1 MHRYWLINEWKKS
14 NNVFHVQYL
23 RYKFGF
29 GGEFEG
35 AGDFFNNLILKLSEA
50 FLDLIDLEVFFGSC
64 SSATYTRRRSRI
76 AKPEV
81 DNHDKANP
89 MDQKRPEEILRRLEH
104 LQAR

>member
-1 MHRYWLINEWKKS
+1 MAKIPVLQKLTHMSKPAEYQCGYI
-14 NNVFHVQYL
+14 QYL
-23 RYKFGF
+23 RYKLGF

-35 AGDFFNNLILKLSEA
+35 AGDFFSNLILKLSDA

-81 DNHDKANP
+81 DKIRA
-89 MDQKRPEEILRRLEH
+89 
-104 LQAR
+104 

>member
-1 MHRYWLINEWKKS
+1 MYIVDKGRDAGEHFS
-14 NNVFHVQYL
+14 HFQYL

-50 FLDLIDLEVFFGSC
+50 FFDLIDLEVFFGSC

-76 AKPEV
+76 ANPEV
-81 DNHDKANP
+81 DNHDEATLCTH
-89 MDQKRPEEILRRLEH
+89 RPQDLRDNE
-104 LQAR
+104 

>member
-1 MHRYWLINEWKKS
+1 M
-14 NNVFHVQYL
+14 V
-23 RYKFGF
+23 
-29 GGEFEG
+29 EG

-50 FLDLIDLEVFFGSC
+50 FFDLIDLEDFFGSC

-81 DNHDKANP
+81 DNHDSTTLTLCTP
-89 MDQKRPEEILRRLEH
+89 TDHRPEDKKRRLEH

>member
-1 MHRYWLINEWKKS
+1 M
-14 NNVFHVQYL
+14 V
-23 RYKFGF
+23 
-29 GGEFEG
+29 EG

-50 FLDLIDLEVFFGSC
+50 FFDLIDLEVFFGSC

-81 DNHDKANP
+81 DNHAEATLCTH
-89 MDQKRPEEILRRLEH
+89 RPQALRDDEH